1 MFIEVETWKKVVVLI
16 IEVITSAA
24 TVIGIVRIMS
34 TNLSQAITAIGEY
47 RSLSMFS
54 DETIQALPAWIN
66 VLRSAVLA
74 LGYWFL
80 YVLINNFILKKWDF
94 LTLAIVLLAAI
105 TSMTTGSRGN
115 AFFMVIS
122 AIVMYLLLKKKQT
135 GFRKGIRLKTFLI
148 ILMVLVLVL
157 VNSQTIAN
165 LVGRGAE
172 EMNPIEY
179 ISIYCGAQI
188 MNLDT
193 YLQGNMTPSNIW
205 GGQTFINAVTWLG
218 PILGLDIEHYELDLP
233 FQRANG
239 LNLGNVY
246 TTFYPFIYDFGYIGV
261 FVMTALM
268 ALISQWIYERAKR
281 AAFKKTAAFSVILY
295 CYISASIFFSFF
307 SNKFY
312 EQVCNIWFIRSI
324 IIWWLS
330 NMLFCRMHLKLGR
343 KTRRMKEEVTTI
355 GEKA

>member
-1 MFIEVETWKKVVVLI
+1 
-16 IEVITSAA
+16 
-24 TVIGIVRIMS
+24 MS

-148 ILMVLVLVL
+148 IRMVLVLVL

-246 TTFYPFIYDFGYIGV
+246 TTFYPFIS
-261 FVMTALM
+261 
-268 ALISQWIYERAKR
+268 ISDTL
-281 AAFKKTAAFSVILY
+281 AFL
-295 CYISASIFFSFF
+295 
-307 SNKFY
+307 
-312 EQVCNIWFIRSI
+312 
-324 IIWWLS
+324 
-330 NMLFCRMHLKLGR
+330 
-343 KTRRMKEEVTTI
+343 
-355 GEKA
+355 